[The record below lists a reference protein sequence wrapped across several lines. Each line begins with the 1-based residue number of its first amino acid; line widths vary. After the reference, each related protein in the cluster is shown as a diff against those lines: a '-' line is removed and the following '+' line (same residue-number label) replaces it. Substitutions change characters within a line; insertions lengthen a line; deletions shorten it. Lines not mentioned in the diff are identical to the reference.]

1 MRVNVTTEPT
11 AVSGLESGTIYVI
24 QNQGRHIVRIASGS
38 DAVTTDETNYF
49 DVYPTQGAQQWEQF
63 SFDSGESLY
72 VWCPESSGTV
82 TYSDVVIN
90 EAAI

>member
-24 QNQGRHIVRIASGS
+24 QNQGQLIVRIAAAST
-38 DAVTTDETNYF
+38 AVTSDESNYF
-49 DVYPTQGAQQWEQF
+49 EVWPTDGAQQWEQF
-63 SFDSGESLY
+63 SFDSGESIYL
-72 VWCPESSGTV
+72 WCPASSSSV
-82 TYSDVVIN
+82 TTSAVVIN